1 MNGAQFGRLAT
12 FLETDRQ
19 MTDQTDTALGKVP
32 TSCVRLASHRRPRAM
47 LHALL
52 VSVFSAN
59 MIVAAPAPLSGMAPH
74 ASVAAS
80 AAALPPIGLA
90 DSIVVEKKAHMLT
103 LFRDGKPL
111 HTYLV
116 ALGGNPRGD
125 KVSAG
130 DRRTPEG
137 LFYIDSRQPNSKYH
151 LALHISYPDAAH
163 RARSFAAGVAPGG
176 DIMIHGLPNGLGAA
190 GATHRINDWTNGC
203 VALTDEEI
211 EQIWSSVPI
220 GTPVQIKP

>member
-1 MNGAQFGRLAT
+1 
-12 FLETDRQ
+12 
-19 MTDQTDTALGKVP
+19 
-32 TSCVRLASHRRPRAM
+32 M

-59 MIVAAPAPLSGMAPH
+59 MIVAAPAPLSGLAPH
-74 ASVAAS
+74 VALTAAAAAS
-80 AAALPPIGLA
+80 PPIGLA

-103 LFRDGKPL
+103 LFRDGKPMR
-111 HTYLV
+111 TYLV

-137 LFYIDSRQPNSKYH
+137 VFYIDARQPNSKYH

-190 GATHRINDWTNGC
+190 GATHRVNDWTNGC

>member
-1 MNGAQFGRLAT
+1 
-12 FLETDRQ
+12 
-19 MTDQTDTALGKVP
+19 
-32 TSCVRLASHRRPRAM
+32 M

-59 MIVAAPAPLSGMAPH
+59 LLFAAPSPVLASGAHMG
-74 ASVAAS
+74 AARP
-80 AAALPPIGLA
+80 LPPIGLA
-90 DSIVVEKKAHMLT
+90 DSIVVEKKKHMLT
-103 LFRDGKPL
+103 LFRDGKPM

-116 ALGGNPRGD
+116 ALGGRPSGD
-125 KVSAG
+125 KLSAG

-137 LFYIDSRQPNSKYH
+137 IFYIDARQPNSRYH

-163 RARSFAAGVAPGG
+163 RARSHAAGVAPGG

-220 GTPVQIKP
+220 GTPVEIKP

>member
-1 MNGAQFGRLAT
+1 
-12 FLETDRQ
+12 
-19 MTDQTDTALGKVP
+19 
-32 TSCVRLASHRRPRAM
+32 M

-52 VSVFSAN
+52 VSVISAN
-59 MIVAAPAPLSGMAPH
+59 MLVAAPTPLNGMAPH
-74 ASVAAS
+74 AVVAA
-80 AAALPPIGLA
+80 ATPLPPIGLA
-90 DSIVVEKKAHMLT
+90 DSIVVEKQAHLLT
-103 LFRDGKPL
+103 LFRDGKPMR
-111 HTYLV
+111 TYLV

-125 KVSAG
+125 KLSAG

-137 LFYIDSRQPNSKYH
+137 LFFIDFRQPNSRFH
-151 LALHISYPDAAH
+151 LALHISYPDASH
-163 RARSFAAGVAPGG
+163 RARSLAAGVAPGG
-176 DIMIHGLPNGLGAA
+176 DIMIHGLPNGFGEA

>member
-1 MNGAQFGRLAT
+1 MG
-12 FLETDRQ
+12 
-19 MTDQTDTALGKVP
+19 DQTEAALDTTP
-32 TSCVRLASHRRPRAM
+32 PSWVRLASHRRPRAM

-59 MIVAAPAPLSGMAPH
+59 MLVAAPTPLAGMSPH
-74 ASVAAS
+74 AVVAS
-80 AAALPPIGLA
+80 ATPLPPIRLA

-103 LFRDGKPL
+103 LFRDGKPMR
-111 HTYLV
+111 TYLV

-125 KVSAG
+125 KLSAG

-163 RARSFAAGVAPGG
+163 RARSLAAGLEPGG
-176 DIMIHGLPNGLGAA
+176 DIMIHGLPNGFGAA
-190 GATHRINDWTNGC
+190 GASHRVNDWTNGC